1 MRSTEQ
7 EDFWEGEF
15 GTEYIDRNVSKFI
28 DASNINLFC
37 EIFNNLTSNPE
48 SIFEFGANIGNNLKA
63 IKNICP
69 GCKTIGAEINPKAV
83 EVLEKTNYCDVVI
96 GDSIFNIEDAKFNA
110 EITMTKGVLIHINP
124 DYLSKVYEKLYRC
137 SKKYILIIEYY
148 NPSPVEVNYRGYTNK
163 LFKRDFAGEIMDKYK
178 NLQLIKYGFRYR
190 RDNLFP
196 LDDLSWFLLSK

>member
-1 MRSTEQ
+1 MIYYSSVKLNYIFTISLCEVPEQ

-137 SKKYILIIEYY
+137 SKNIYTYY
-148 NPSPVEVNYRGYTNK
+148 
-163 LFKRDFAGEIMDKYK
+163 
-178 NLQLIKYGFRYR
+178 
-190 RDNLFP
+190 
-196 LDDLSWFLLSK
+196 